1 MQKWM
6 AAALILAV
14 LMAAGCRGKAQ
25 GADGGGAA
33 GSSAAGGTA
42 SAAGG
47 GTPTDE
53 ETVPGGFTVD
63 TQKVENLKGAG
74 QSVNE
79 PD

>member
-6 AAALILAV
+6 AAALIVAV

-25 GADGGGAA
+25 SANGGAA
-33 GSSAAGGTA
+33 GSN
-42 SAAGG
+42 AGG
-47 GTPTDE
+47 GSAAAANGGAPADE

-74 QSVNE
+74 TTVNE

>member
-6 AAALILAV
+6 AAAPIVAV

-25 GADGGGAA
+25 GANGGAA
-33 GSSAAGGTA
+33 GSD
-42 SAAGG
+42 AGG
-47 GTPTDE
+47 GTATAANGGAPADE

>member
-6 AAALILAV
+6 AAALIVAV
-14 LMAAGCRGKAQ
+14 LMGAGCRGKEQ
-25 GADGGGAA
+25 GAKRGAA
-33 GSSAAGGTA
+33 GSDAGGGTA
-42 SAAGG
+42 STAGG
-47 GTPTDE
+47 GAPADE

-74 QSVNE
+74 VSVNE

>member
-25 GADGGGAA
+25 DANRGAA
-33 GSSAAGGTA
+33 GSAAGGGTA
-42 SAAGG
+42 SAAAGG
-47 GTPTDE
+47 APGEE

-63 TQKVENLKGAG
+63 TQKVENLKGTG
-74 QSVNE
+74 TTVNE

>member
-25 GADGGGAA
+25 GKDGGGAA
-33 GSSAAGGTA
+33 GSSGGATA
-42 SAAGG
+42 STAGG
-47 GTPTDE
+47 GTTADE

-74 QSVNE
+74 VSVNE

>member
-6 AAALILAV
+6 AATLILAV

-25 GADGGGAA
+25 GANDRAA
-33 GSSAAGGTA
+33 GSSAGGGTA
-42 SAAGG
+42 TAAAGG
-47 GTPTDE
+47 APADE

-74 QSVNE
+74 VSVNE

>member
-6 AAALILAV
+6 AAALIVAV
-14 LMAAGCRGKAQ
+14 LMGAGCRGKAQ
-25 GADGGGAA
+25 GANRGGAA
-33 GSSAAGGTA
+33 GSDAGGGTA

-47 GTPTDE
+47 GAPADE

-74 QSVNE
+74 VSVNE

>member
-6 AAALILAV
+6 AAALIVAV

-25 GADGGGAA
+25 GANGGAA
-33 GSSAAGGTA
+33 GSGAAGGTA
-42 SAAGG
+42 SAAAGG
-47 GTPTDE
+47 APADE

-63 TQKVENLKGAG
+63 TQKVENLEGAG

>member
-6 AAALILAV
+6 AAALIVAV

-25 GADGGGAA
+25 GGNGGNAA
-33 GSSAAGGTA
+33 GSE
-42 SAAGG
+42 AGG
-47 GTPTDE
+47 GTATAANGGAPADE

-74 QSVNE
+74 VSVNE

>member
-6 AAALILAV
+6 AAALIVAV
-14 LMAAGCRGKAQ
+14 LTAAGCRGKAQ
-25 GADGGGAA
+25 SANGGGA
-33 GSSAAGGTA
+33 GSEGGGGTA
-42 SAAGG
+42 TAANGG
-47 GTPTDE
+47 APADE

-74 QSVNE
+74 TTVNE

>member
-6 AAALILAV
+6 AAALIVAV
-14 LMAAGCRGKAQ
+14 LMGAGCRKEQ
-25 GADGGGAA
+25 GAKRGAA
-33 GSSAAGGTA
+33 GTN
-42 SAAGG
+42 AGG
-47 GTPTDE
+47 GTTAAAGSGAPADE

-74 QSVNE
+74 VSVNE